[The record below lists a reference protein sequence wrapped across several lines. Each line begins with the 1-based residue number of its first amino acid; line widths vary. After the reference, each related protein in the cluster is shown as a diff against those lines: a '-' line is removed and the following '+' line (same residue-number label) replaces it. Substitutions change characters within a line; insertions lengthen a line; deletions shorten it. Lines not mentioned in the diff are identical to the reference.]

1 MPNTFDDTTLSH
13 VLPVPDPA
21 SQDWEQEV
29 LPRLP
34 AGWQEQA
41 ERLHAFCRKREIRR
55 AADLLRGIL
64 AYVLCVGS
72 FRQLGCWSVLIGLA
86 DISEAAWRKR
96 LRRAGAW
103 LAWLVRELLAIS
115 ACTSPWLVRHGL
127 RRVLLVDGT
136 HLTCQG
142 ADGQTWRIHTGF
154 DLLAGR
160 LAEVQVSTE
169 RVAEQWSLFDVQA
182 GDLLISDRANG
193 YAERL
198 LFIHQQGAEAIVR
211 FTPSTLPLFEADGTR
226 IELVPWL
233 KGRHAPAGRTVSRQ
247 VWLHTSQGP
256 LQVRLVALRLT
267 PAQTAAARRK
277 ALKKASK
284 QQRHLQ
290 PDTLY
295 VAGWL
300 LLVTTLPAQQWS
312 AAEVLTLYRSR
323 WHIELLFKRLKQ
335 LLQQHRLTCEQ
346 ADMVRASILAWLLC
360 WLLQEEELVAARLQ
374 LQAAAGLPEE
384 VVELPAAEQG
394 QREAISEWVL
404 ASVSVDLLRGQVRGS
419 YSAARFRICLPRLR
433 RFLCGSHRKRT
444 HWFSQMGRWLSD
456 ATSSSGSRGRP

>member
-1 MPNTFDDTTLSH
+1 MPNTSHDTTPPT

-41 ERLHAFCRKREIRR
+41 ERLGAFCRKREIRS
-55 AADLLRGIL
+55 AAELLRGLL

-72 FRQLGCWSVLIGLA
+72 LRQLGCWSVLIGLA

-96 LRRAGAW
+96 LRRTGAW
-103 LAWLVRELLAIS
+103 LAWLVRELLAVS

-160 LAEVQVSTE
+160 LAEVHVTTD
-169 RVAEQWSLFDVQA
+169 RVAEQWNLFAVQA
-182 GDLLISDRANG
+182 GDLLLSDRATG

-198 LFIHQQGAEAIVR
+198 LFIHQQEAEAIVR
-211 FTPSTLPLFEADGTR
+211 FTASTRPRFEADGTS
-226 IELVPWL
+226 IDLVRWL
-233 KGRHAPAGRTVSRQ
+233 KGRHAPAGRMVSRP
-247 VWLHTSQGP
+247 VWLHTTQGP
-256 LQVRLVALRLT
+256 LCVRVVALRLSE
-267 PAQTAAARRK
+267 AQAAAARRK

-284 QQRHLQ
+284 QQRQLQ
-290 PDTLY
+290 PTTLY
-295 VAGWL
+295 EAGWL

-335 LLQQHRLTCEQ
+335 LLEQHRLTCEH
-346 ADMVRASILAWLLC
+346 AAMVRASILAWLLC

-374 LQAAAGLPEE
+374 LQAAAGLPQE
-384 VVELPAAEQG
+384 VVALPAAEQE
-394 QREAISEWVL
+394 QHEAISEWLL
-404 ASVSVDLLRGQVRGS
+404 ARVSVDLLRGQVRGS
-419 YSAARFRICLPRLR
+419 YSAARFRACLPRLR

-444 HWFSQMGRWLSD
+444 HWFSQIGRWLSD
-456 ATSSSGSRGRP
+456 ATVSSGSCGRP

>member
-1 MPNTFDDTTLSH
+1 MLNTFHDTTPPS

-21 SQDWEQEV
+21 AQDWEQEV

-41 ERLHAFCRKREIRR
+41 VRLKAFRR
-55 AADLLRGIL
+55 SRQVRSAADLLRGML
-64 AYVLCVGS
+64 AYVLCVRS

-103 LAWLVRELLAIS
+103 LGWLVSELLAVS

-136 HLTCQG
+136 HLKCQG
-142 ADGQTWRIHTGF
+142 QDGQIWRIHTGF

-160 LAEVQVSTE
+160 LAEVQVTTDS
-169 RVAEQWSLFDVQA
+169 VAEQWSLFSVQP

-193 YAERL
+193 YQERL
-198 LFIHQQGAEAIVR
+198 LFIQQRQAEAIVR
-211 FTPSTLPLFEADGTR
+211 FSAATLPLFEADGTR
-226 IELVPWL
+226 IDLVRWL
-233 KGRHAPAGRTVSRQ
+233 KGRHAPAGRSVSRQ
-247 VWLHTSQGP
+247 VWLHTEQGP
-256 LQVRLVALRLT
+256 LEVRVVALRLSE
-267 PAQTAAARRK
+267 AQAQAARRK
-277 ALKKASK
+277 AVKKASK

-295 VAGWL
+295 VAGWV
-300 LLVTTLPAQQWS
+300 LLVTTLPAAQWS
-312 AAEVLTLYRSR
+312 AAEVLTLYRCR

-335 LLQQHRLTCEQ
+335 LLEQHRLACVH
-346 ADMVRASILAWLLC
+346 ADSVRASLLAWLLS

-374 LQAAAGLPEE
+374 LQAAADLPEAG
-384 VVELPAAEQG
+384 VALPAAEQG
-394 QREAISEWVL
+394 QSEALSEWLL

-419 YSAARFRICLPRLR
+419 YSAARFRACLPRLR
-433 RFLCGSHRKRT
+433 RFLCGSRRQRT
-444 HWFSQMGRWLSD
+444 HWFSQMGAWLRDQTPAACSH
-456 ATSSSGSRGRP
+456 RRP

>member
-1 MPNTFDDTTLSH
+1 MLNTSHDTTPPN

-41 ERLHAFCRKREIRR
+41 ARLKAFCRAREICS

-72 FRQLGCWSVLIGLA
+72 FRQLGCWSLLIGLA

-96 LRRAGAW
+96 MRQAGAW
-103 LAWLVRELLAIS
+103 LAWLVRELLAVS

-160 LAEVQVSTE
+160 LAEVQVTTE
-169 RVAEQWSLFDVQA
+169 RVAEQWDLFAVQP

-211 FTPSTLPLFEADGTR
+211 FTPATLPLFESDGTR
-226 IELVPWL
+226 LDLVRWL

-256 LQVRLVALRLT
+256 LCVRVVALRLSE
-267 PAQTAAARRK
+267 AQAEAARRK

-284 QQRHLQ
+284 QQRRLQ

-300 LLVTTLPAQQWS
+300 LLVTTLPAEQWS

-335 LLQQHRLTCEQ
+335 LLAQHRLACEQ
-346 ADMVRASILAWLLC
+346 ADMVRASMLAWLLC

-374 LQAAAGLPEE
+374 LQAAVGLPDE
-384 VVELPAAEQG
+384 VVELPAPEQE
-394 QREAISEWVL
+394 QHEAISEWLL

-419 YSAARFRICLPRLR
+419 YSAARFRACLPRLR
-433 RFLCGSHRKRT
+433 RFLCGRHRKRP

-456 ATSSSGSRGRP
+456 AAASSDSHGRP